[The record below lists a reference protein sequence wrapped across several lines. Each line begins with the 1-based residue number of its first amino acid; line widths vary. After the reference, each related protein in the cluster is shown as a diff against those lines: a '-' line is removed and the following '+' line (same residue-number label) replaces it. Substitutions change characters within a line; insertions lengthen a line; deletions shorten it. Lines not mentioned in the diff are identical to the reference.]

1 MEERFTYDLLDR
13 LTGVV
18 EGLDTTGVFAYD
30 AYGRMTSKCNISISA
45 YGFCVGEKLSY
56 SGHYNESGMKT
67 DGFTLGIGRTIG
79 IDVMP
84 FNINASVNYGASNAG
99 GLINWTNNLRKA
111 FDLNR

>member
-1 MEERFTYDLLDR
+1 
-13 LTGVV
+13 
-18 EGLDTTGVFAYD
+18 
-30 AYGRMTSKCNISISA
+30 
-45 YGFCVGEKLSY
+45 
-56 SGHYNESGMKT
+56 MKT